1 MKTASTIRSISAIF
15 GIIAAVLIILSGCKN
30 SQQNQEGGNQLPDL
44 DKDKDALIEELSGY
58 PIPSSY
64 EISELVYEA
73 GAPYILNLSNDPN
86 KAEEYITQRD
96 KALNLG
102 VFGADLCYASTHAMK
117 HWTMLYLEASKT
129 LIDELGIS
137 TQYNVDYA
145 QRIEENLDDR
155 DSVII
160 IVSES
165 FVDTWQY
172 LIDNK
177 QDVLARLVVCGSW
190 IEGIYITTNIAKT
203 SRDNTEFLK
212 ILAQQKNSLKR
223 LVSIM
228 EPVKD
233 LDEVSDIFKGLFDLQ
248 DIYDNVGESLTD
260 RAVGKGVCQDCI
272 PSKRHRIVFSQP
284 MLTNH
289 NEGDSIKCTVTA
301 ICHYRKCF

>member
-1 MKTASTIRSISAIF
+1 MKTVLNIRSISAIF
-15 GIIAAVLIILSGCKN
+15 GITAALLIILSGCKN
-30 SQQNQEGGNQLPDL
+30 AQQKQEGENVASEIVM
-44 DKDKDALIEELSGY
+44 DKDAIIEELSGY
-58 PIPSSY
+58 PIPTSY

-73 GAPYILNLSNDPN
+73 GAPYILNLSNDPG

-137 TQYNVDYA
+137 TKYNVDYA
-145 QRIEENLDDR
+145 QRIENNLDDR

-160 IVSES
+160 IVSDS
-165 FVDTWQY
+165 FVDTWEY

-190 IEGIYITTNIAKT
+190 IEGIYITANIANS
-203 SRDNTEFLK
+203 SRDNTEFLE
-212 ILAQQKNSLKR
+212 ILAQQKNSLKK

-233 LDEVSDIFKGLFDLQ
+233 LDEVSDVFKGLFDLQ
-248 DIYDNVGESLTD
+248 DIYEDVEESLT
-260 RAVGKGVCQDCI
+260 VEQLEK
-272 PSKRHRIVFSQP
+272 
-284 MLTNH
+284 
-289 NEGDSIKCTVTA
+289 VTA
-301 ICHYRKCF
+301 RITSLRESIV